1 MRLQMRGRPKPPP
14 FRELR
19 RRAAAVRHQ
28 YRSEQERK
36 IFFEMAETWLVA
48 AMRQEAG
55 SPISSKTSKPAIP
68 AKPDRSLNNKL
79 SR

>member
-55 SPISSKTSKPAIP
+55 PPISSNVETGDTGQARQIIE
-68 AKPDRSLNNKL
+68 
-79 SR
+79 